1 MIAYRR
7 PPFRS
12 ATTSALTAVGA
23 FFAVLLACGSTYAAD
38 CPRPGTLGT
47 ARILAVDPAQYPHVG
62 TKSFPQTLP
71 LHDKEIVLT
80 FDDGPAAT
88 TPAVLKALRDEC
100 VHATF
105 FLVGKGAQA
114 MPAMVRRIAA
124 EGHTLGHHSWSH
136 RYLAR
141 IGFAAARE
149 EIDRGISADNAALA
163 GGPRQA
169 ATAPFFRFPYFESTP
184 ELLDYLRSK
193 HYAVFGADFWASDWE
208 PMTPEV
214 QLQLLI
220 GRLEAIR
227 KGILLLHDPRAQTA
241 AMLPAFLRYLREHG
255 YRVVHVVP
263 AGVPPAG
270 KAAALAIKP
279 PFIGQN

>member
-1 MIAYRR
+1 MI
-7 PPFRS
+7 FRQHTRFAPVAKPLPTVLGSVLAALLALS
-12 ATTSALTAVGA
+12 ATAR
-23 FFAVLLACGSTYAAD
+23 AAD

-47 ARILAVDPAQYPHVG
+47 SRILAVDPAQYPRVG

-71 LHDKEIVLT
+71 LNDKEVVLT

-88 TPAVLKALRDEC
+88 TSAVLKALRDEC

-105 FLVGKGAQA
+105 FMVGKGAHE
-114 MPAMVRRIAA
+114 MPAMVKRVAA
-124 EGHTLGHHSWSH
+124 EGHTIGHHTWSH

-141 IGFAAARE
+141 IGFAAAKE
-149 EIDRGISADNAALA
+149 EIDRGIDADNAALA
-163 GGPRQA
+163 GVPSRTP
-169 ATAPFFRFPYFESTP
+169 TAPFFRFPYFESTP
-184 ELLDYLRSK
+184 ELLNYVQSK

-214 QLQLLI
+214 QLKLLV

-255 YRVVHVVP
+255 YRVVHIVP
-263 AGVPPAG
+263 AGSAADPAKRASIRQSG
-270 KAAALAIKP
+270 
-279 PFIGQN
+279 N

>member
-1 MIAYRR
+1 MILQQRTQLARTAK
-7 PPFRS
+7 P
-12 ATTSALTAVGA
+12 ALTALSAA
-23 FFAVLLACGSTYAAD
+23 FVALFAFSATAQAAD

-47 ARILAVDPAQYPHVG
+47 SRILTVDPAQYPRVG

-71 LHDKEIVLT
+71 LNDKEIVLT

-88 TPAVLKALRDEC
+88 TAAVLKALRDEC
-100 VHATF
+100 VRATF
-105 FLVGKGAQA
+105 FMVGKGAQE
-114 MPAMVRRIAA
+114 MPAMVKRVAA
-124 EGHTLGHHSWSH
+124 EGHTIGHHTWSH

-141 IGFAAARE
+141 IGFAAAKE
-149 EIDRGISADNAALA
+149 EIDRGIEADNAALA
-163 GGPRQA
+163 GVPSRTR
-169 ATAPFFRFPYFESTP
+169 TAPFFRFPYFESTP
-184 ELLDYLRSK
+184 ELLNYVQSK

-214 QLQLLI
+214 QLKLLT

-255 YRVVHVVP
+255 YRVVHIVP
-263 AGVPPAG
+263 AGSAID
-270 KAAALAIKP
+270 AAQGAPIRQ
-279 PFIGQN
+279 GSN

>member
-1 MIAYRR
+1 M
-7 PPFRS
+7 PFAKKPKPTAFCAALLTLLALS
-12 ATTSALTAVGA
+12 ATAH
-23 FFAVLLACGSTYAAD
+23 AAD

-47 ARILAVDPAQYPHVG
+47 SRILAVDPAQYPRVG

-71 LHDKEIVLT
+71 LNDKEIVLT
-80 FDDGPAAT
+80 FDDGPAVT
-88 TPAVLKALRDEC
+88 TAAVLKALRDEC

-105 FLVGKGAQA
+105 FMVGKGAQE
-114 MPAMVRRIAA
+114 MPAMVKRVVAA
-124 EGHTLGHHSWSH
+124 GHTLGHHTWSH

-149 EIDRGISADNAALA
+149 EIDRGIAADNAALA
-163 GGPRQA
+163 GVPSRMP
-169 ATAPFFRFPYFESTP
+169 TAPFFRFPYFESTP
-184 ELLDYLRSK
+184 ELLDYLQSK

-255 YRVVHVVP
+255 YRVVHIVP
-263 AGVPPAG
+263 AGSTADPAKG
-270 KAAALAIKP
+270 GPIKQ
-279 PFIGQN
+279 GSN

>member
-1 MIAYRR
+1 MILQQRTQLTPVAK
-7 PPFRS
+7 P
-12 ATTSALTAVGA
+12 ALTALGTALVI
-23 FFAVLLACGSTYAAD
+23 LLALGATARAAD

-47 ARILAVDPAQYPHVG
+47 SRVLTVDPAQYPRVG

-71 LHDKEIVLT
+71 LNDKEIVLT

-88 TPAVLKALRDEC
+88 TSAVLKALRDEC

-105 FLVGKGAQA
+105 FMVGKGAQE
-114 MPAMVRRIAA
+114 MPAMVKRVAT
-124 EGHTLGHHSWSH
+124 EGHTLGHHTWSH

-141 IGFAAARE
+141 IGFAAAKE
-149 EIDRGISADNAALA
+149 EIDRGIDADNAALA
-163 GGPRQA
+163 GIPSRMR
-169 ATAPFFRFPYFESTP
+169 TAPFFRFPYFESTP
-184 ELLDYLRSK
+184 ELLNYIESK

-208 PMTPEV
+208 PMAPEV
-214 QLQLLI
+214 QLKLLI

-255 YRVVHVVP
+255 YRVVHIVP
-263 AGVPPAG
+263 AGAST
-270 KAAALAIKP
+270 AAVKTDPLKQ
-279 PFIGQN
+279 GSN